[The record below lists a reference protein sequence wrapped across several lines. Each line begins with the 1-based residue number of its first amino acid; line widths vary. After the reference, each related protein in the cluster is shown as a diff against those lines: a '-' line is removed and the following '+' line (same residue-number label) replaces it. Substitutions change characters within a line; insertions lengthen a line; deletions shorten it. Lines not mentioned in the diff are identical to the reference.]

1 MTARITTQRQVRA
14 AYWDSCNPAHERIRG
29 WTQND
34 YNAEIRQDFCDFVD
48 SLARQGHI
56 SEALAQRVTL

>member
-1 MTARITTQRQVRA
+1 MTYTTQQQVRA
-14 AYWDSCNPAHERIRG
+14 AYWDSCHPRFERIRG
-29 WTQND
+29 ARQND
-34 YNAEIRQDFCDFVD
+34 YSAEIRTDFCEFVD